1 MITRLIKSPLPPV
14 HLLVWLDCTDCVLR
28 YCVATRTPGHTLVL
42 WERNVHPR
50 SGTFGPIALFLRYPP
65 FLVLLCLRDS
75 LSSPPPLAFSPPP
88 FFPASPVCSFALCV
102 SLRSWLRCPDWAASL
117 CPLPSL
123 PCSYAPMVAPWS
135 GTTQSYTPGVVDTGH
150 AGDVARRQAV
160 AILRN

>member
-1 MITRLIKSPLPPV
+1 MVGLHGLRATILRSDEDTRPHMFFGSATFTRALGRSAPLLFSCVTPLFLSCSACAIPCPPLP
-14 HLLVWLDCTDCVLR
+14 
-28 YCVATRTPGHTLVL
+28 
-42 WERNVHPR
+42 
-50 SGTFGPIALFLRYPP
+50 S
-65 FLVLLCLRDS
+65 
-75 LSSPPPLAFSPPP
+75 LAFSPPP

>member
-1 MITRLIKSPLPPV
+1 MVGLHGLRATILRSDEDTRPHTCSLGAQRSPALWDVRPHCSFLALPPLFLPCSACAIPCPPLP
-14 HLLVWLDCTDCVLR
+14 
-28 YCVATRTPGHTLVL
+28 
-42 WERNVHPR
+42 
-50 SGTFGPIALFLRYPP
+50 S
-65 FLVLLCLRDS
+65 
-75 LSSPPPLAFSPPP
+75 LAFSPPP